1 MNENVTIVDHPLIQH
16 KLTIMRHK
24 NTPSGLF
31 RQLLREISQLMGY
44 ELMRDLP
51 LDTTEIETPLEKMNA
66 PILKGHDP
74 CIVSILRAGNGF
86 VDGLLDLV
94 PTAAVGFIGLY
105 RDPETLRPVEY
116 YMKLPVHLDK
126 RRVMVVDPML
136 ATGHSAIAAVQ
147 KIKEQGATDIRF
159 LCLVAAP
166 EGVREF
172 QAAHPDVHIYA
183 ASVDRELNEKAYIVP
198 GLGDAGDR
206 IFGTK

>member
-1 MNENVTIVDHPLIQH
+1 MQ
-16 KLTIMRHK
+16 
-24 NTPSGLF
+24 
-31 RQLLREISQLMGY
+31 
-44 ELMRDLP
+44 
-51 LDTTEIETPLEKMNA
+51 A
-66 PILKGHDP
+66 PTLKGHDP

-94 PTAAVGFIGLY
+94 PTASVGFIGLY

-116 YMKLPVHLDK
+116 YMKLPEHMGE

-136 ATGHSAIAAVQ
+136 ATGHSAVAAVE
-147 KIKEQGATDIRF
+147 KIIAQGAKDVRF

-166 EGVREF
+166 EGIEEF
-172 QAAHPDVHIYA
+172 QKHHPDVHIYV
-183 ASVDRELNEKAYIVP
+183 ASIDRQLNEKAYIVP

>member
-1 MNENVTIVDHPLIQH
+1 MQKNVTVIDHPLIQH
-16 KLTIMRHK
+16 KLTIMRRK
-24 NTPSGLF
+24 ETPSALF

-51 LDTTEIETPLEKMNA
+51 VEQVEIETPLQKMMA
-66 PILKGHDP
+66 PQLQGHDP

-86 VDGLLDLV
+86 IDGLLDLV
-94 PTAAVGFIGLY
+94 PTAAVGFIGLF

-116 YMKLPVHLDK
+116 YLKLPQHMDN
-126 RRVMVVDPML
+126 RPVMVVDPML
-136 ATGHSAIAAVQ
+136 ATGYSAIEAV
-147 KIKEQGATDIRF
+147 KRIKSEGAKDIRF

-166 EGVREF
+166 EGIEAF
-172 QAAHPDVHIYA
+172 QKHHPDTQLFV
-183 ASVDRELNEKAYIVP
+183 ASIDDSLNAKSYIVP

>member
-1 MNENVTIVDHPLIQH
+1 MENTLTIIDHPLIQH
-16 KLTIMRHK
+16 KLTIMRDK
-24 NTPSGLF
+24 NTPSALF

-51 LDTTEIETPLEKMNA
+51 LDQVTIQTPLEEMQA
-66 PILKGHDP
+66 PTLKGHDP

-94 PTAAVGFIGLY
+94 PTASVGFIGLY
-105 RDPETLRPVEY
+105 RDPISLRPVEY
-116 YMKLPVHLDK
+116 YMKLPEHLDQ

-136 ATGHSAIAAVQ
+136 ATGNSAIAAVE
-147 KIKEQGATDIRF
+147 KLIEEGARDIRF

-166 EGVREF
+166 EGIAEF
-172 QAAHPDVHIYA
+172 QKAHPKVHIYTA
-183 ASVDRELNEKAYIVP
+183 AVDRELNEKAYIVP